1 MDKEV
6 LNTLKYNLM
15 PLEEGDEDYVENR
28 MQEYAESI
36 VPPEPDAVDDR
47 VVLKISDDD
56 GNVIAGLIF
65 DVDNWR
71 IMNIHVLWVDE
82 RYRRQGLAS
91 ALIGKAERI
100 ARNRKCSLAVLG
112 SFDFQARPLYEK
124 HGYTMYGVVE
134 DWPKGHCNYA
144 LRKRL
149 DRPSP
154 NHVSSTPQKESKY
167 EVKVGNEDDIKVI
180 CDGIAAYNRVHVP
193 DERESEVLGKKI
205 TDENGGLIALYTAD
219 IDEWN
224 AAYPSVWV
232 EEQYRNQGIGTY
244 LLKDVERELK
254 EKGAYIM
261 LVWAYD
267 WTADFF
273 VKQGFTICT
282 ACEDN
287 PKGHCYY
294 CMKKLL

>member
-36 VPPEPDAVDDR
+36 VPPEPDAVDNR
-47 VVLKISDDD
+47 AVLKISDDD

-71 IMNIHVLWVDE
+71 IMYIHVLWVDE

-124 HGYTMYGVVE
+124 HG
-134 DWPKGHCNYA
+134 
-144 LRKRL
+144 
-149 DRPSP
+149 
-154 NHVSSTPQKESKY
+154 
-167 EVKVGNEDDIKVI
+167 
-180 CDGIAAYNRVHVP
+180 
-193 DERESEVLGKKI
+193 
-205 TDENGGLIALYTAD
+205 
-219 IDEWN
+219 
-224 AAYPSVWV
+224 
-232 EEQYRNQGIGTY
+232 
-244 LLKDVERELK
+244 
-254 EKGAYIM
+254 
-261 LVWAYD
+261 
-267 WTADFF
+267 
-273 VKQGFTICT
+273 
-282 ACEDN
+282 
-287 PKGHCYY
+287 
-294 CMKKLL
+294 